1 MRVFVDGAAG
11 TTGLRITERLTE
23 RRDIH
28 LTTLNDDERKDIN
41 RRLDALNACDIA
53 FLCLPDVA
61 AREIVGLAGD
71 SNCVIIDAS
80 TAHRVDMRFAYGF
93 PELSAC
99 HRQAIQ
105 KSKRISVPGCHASG
119 FMALVYPLIDEG
131 LLPKSALLN
140 CHSLTGYS
148 GGGKSMIAQYEAG
161 DFSLQAP
168 REYAITQSHK
178 HLPEMRERA
187 GLDFAPTFCPI
198 VSNFYSGMLVTV
210 AVHLSQFTRGAGI
223 SDIEDAYSRRY
234 AGKVVKFVK
243 NADENGFL
251 SASALSGR
259 DDMQIMVYGN
269 GERAL
274 LAARFDNLGKG
285 ASGAAIQ
292 CMNISM
298 GIDETEGLVI
308 GGEH

>member
-11 TTGLRITERLTE
+11 TTGLRIIERLQE
-23 RRDIH
+23 RSDIK

-41 RRLDALNACDIA
+41 KRLDALNSCDCA
-53 FLCLPDVA
+53 FLCLPDAA
-61 AREIVGLAGD
+61 AREIVDLAGD

-80 TAHRVDMRFAYGF
+80 TAHRVDHRFAYGF
-93 PELSAC
+93 PELSEN
-99 HRQAIQ
+99 HRQSIQ

-119 FMALVYPLIDEG
+119 FMALIYPLVEEG
-131 LLPKSALLN
+131 ILPKNALLG

-148 GGGKSMIAQYEAG
+148 GGGKSMIAQYESDGAA
-161 DFSLQAP
+161 LQAP
-168 REYAITQSHK
+168 REYGIAQTHK
-178 HLPEMRERA
+178 HLPEMQKRS
-187 GLDFAPTFCPI
+187 GLDFAPMFCPI
-198 VSNFYSGMLVTV
+198 VSSFYSGMLVTV
-210 AVHLSQFTRGAGI
+210 PIHISQLANGAGI
-223 SDIEDAYSRRY
+223 SDIENAYSRRY
-234 AGKVVKFVK
+234 SGKIVKFVQ

-251 SASALSGR
+251 SASKLSGR

-269 GERAL
+269 SDRAL

-298 GIDETEGLVI
+298 GLDEAEGLII
-308 GGEH
+308 GGEQ